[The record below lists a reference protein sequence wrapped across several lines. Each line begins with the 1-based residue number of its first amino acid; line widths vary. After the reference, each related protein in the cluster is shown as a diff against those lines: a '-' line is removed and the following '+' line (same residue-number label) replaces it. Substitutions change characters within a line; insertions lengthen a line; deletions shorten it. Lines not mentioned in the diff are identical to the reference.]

1 MRENCVLVLP
11 VNILTVWC
19 AGFTWPHDTLPCV
32 LILHSVHGV
41 IVVVLGVF

>member
-1 MRENCVLVLP
+1 VKIAFFVLP

-32 LILHSVHGV
+32 LIILEFLK
-41 IVVVLGVF
+41 IIY